1 MSRSSRRSR
10 RTLTALVATVTVGAS
25 LSFGAA
31 AHADGNIGGVPYDV
45 MVADGSGTKQ
55 VTTAEGA
62 DVRYVGDSSAYQ
74 ALGSSGSGVFEPFVR
89 LGKDGTEA
97 GYNTGGTKEF
107 DTKAGSW
114 THPVKISDIPVV
126 QLGGQRYWELWAD
139 INETNS
145 TSRIDLTDLE
155 VWFAAN
161 PDLTGYPFN
170 TNASNAAT
178 KVYDFSGD
186 IQINDVNSGSGRA
199 DLRYLV
205 PTGNIA
211 IPASCNY
218 GNPACTTQFVL
229 YSKWG
234 NADPTF
240 ASDGGFEEWDT
251 KVYPFVS
258 VTKTAT
264 TSYTR
269 TFGWDITKS
278 ADPTSLDLN
287 DGESGST
294 DWTVGVTKDEGTDSD
309 WKVSGTITVE
319 NTSNLTAVVTGV
331 TDTLSASGAVT
342 PDCGSVTFPKTL
354 APDESFECTYSKTL
368 TSGADQTNTATAT
381 ISSGVT
387 ALGDVAYD
395 GMAPVHF
402 GAPTKLVNDTI
413 HVTDT
418 NGEAWTADSS
428 DSWTYPES
436 FTCGEDA
443 GEHENTATITET
455 GQSADATVVVTCHHT
470 PSGTKTAT
478 PTHVEKVTWDIS
490 KVIDDGTPGGTHS
503 VDKDITEPD
512 TETYHVV
519 ATKTVSEEAFGL
531 EGSLTVSNPNPDA
544 VDVTL
549 ADTGL
554 TPAVAGSSCTL
565 EDTTVTVPG
574 GTQVQPGTIEVDY
587 SCSFPTAQPVVG
599 TTYQNH
605 ATITDPHLQQPIGV
619 TSGDIVFPA
628 ATLLPG
634 SDPQT
639 VTVTDD
645 NAPDGAGFPATISET
660 TTFPAYQVEYP
671 VPNGCVDHPNTAAIT
686 AAGVEDSTNVHLCG
700 PANAPTGVKTA
711 EPTHSE
717 TVTWTVVKTVDD
729 AADPED
735 DPTHALDLGTVTDA
749 QTVDYHV
756 TATKEI
762 SNETF
767 GLAGTVTLS
776 NTNPYDL
783 SISGLTDEGLGIA
796 GSSCT
801 LDPHT
806 DVIPKAVGQTP
817 GTLSVGYSCT
827 FGGDQPDVGQQ
838 YTNTVTFSYDDPN
851 FDTDPVTVTAPV
863 TFDEATLQDGSDP
876 KTITVVDANAPESA
890 GFPKTISTTTTFD
903 YSDTYQVPNPC
914 ADHAN
919 TAELVAHFGGEGEY
933 ALTHEGAT
941 DSTNVHLCGPA
952 DAPTATK
959 TAEPSHSELV
969 TWTID
974 KTVEQ
979 NGGEQVH
986 DLDLGTVDGAQTV
999 NYHITATKEVSNE
1012 VFGLQGTVT
1021 LSNTNPYPID
1031 VSELTDT
1038 GLTPALA
1045 GSQCTLEADE
1055 GTIPKA
1061 VGETVGTLSVPYA
1074 CTFEGAK
1081 PDLGTTYTNHVTFT
1095 YADPNLDLT
1104 PTIEVVKGG
1113 IEFPEASLQ
1122 EGSDQQTVTVD
1133 DPKAPESAGF
1143 PQEISETT
1151 VFPSFPMTYA
1161 DHGTVNEDNTALFTQ
1176 GATGSSTATVT
1187 YTIPEKAPI
1196 EVPKVTCTTG
1206 ASTSVSLPVS
1216 PDGSTGAKTVQHV
1229 VQLSGLPAGTTTT
1242 VTAVLY
1248 GPSATAA
1255 VRGDTVVATQTFQA
1269 GNGQTS
1275 TSPVSVGEPGYYTWV
1290 VSFRDTSDA
1299 APTDKVCGNV
1309 QAFLVHR
1316 ADYAPL
1322 AIGTG
1327 FSGPVPGG
1335 TDRAAVTTLRI
1346 KALGIKA
1353 RVATATEKGGRM
1365 QVPAP
1370 GLVGWLNRSA
1380 AVDDLIG
1387 TTVIAGHVSDRHD
1400 KPGALYKLQKARKGQ
1415 IVKINGPHGVMKFKI
1430 VSVKA
1435 YARSKPLPSGIFT
1448 TKGEHRLALVTCTA
1462 KVVSGGRFHYTK
1474 NLVVIARPIG

>member
-45 MVADGSGTKQ
+45 MVADGSGSKQ

-74 ALGSSGSGVFEPFVR
+74 ALGSSGTGVFEPFVR

-107 DTKAGSW
+107 DTKAGTW
-114 THPVKISDIPVV
+114 THPIKVSEIPVV

-161 PDLTGYPFN
+161 PDLTDYPFN
-170 TNASNAAT
+170 TNASNTAT

-294 DWTVGVTKDEGTDSD
+294 DWTVGVTKDDGTDSD

-354 APDESFECTYSKTL
+354 APDESFECTYSKAL

-381 ISSGVT
+381 ISSGVE

-395 GMAPVHF
+395 ATVPVHF

-531 EGSLTVSNPNPDA
+531 QGSLTVSNPNPDA

-660 TTFPAYQVEYP
+660 TTFPAYPVEYP

-700 PANAPTGVKTA
+700 PA
-711 EPTHSE
+711 
-717 TVTWTVVKTVDD
+717 
-729 AADPED
+729 
-735 DPTHALDLGTVTDA
+735 
-749 QTVDYHV
+749 
-756 TATKEI
+756 
-762 SNETF
+762 
-767 GLAGTVTLS
+767 
-776 NTNPYDL
+776 
-783 SISGLTDEGLGIA
+783 
-796 GSSCT
+796 
-801 LDPHT
+801 
-806 DVIPKAVGQTP
+806 
-817 GTLSVGYSCT
+817 
-827 FGGDQPDVGQQ
+827 
-838 YTNTVTFSYDDPN
+838 
-851 FDTDPVTVTAPV
+851 
-863 TFDEATLQDGSDP
+863 
-876 KTITVVDANAPESA
+876 
-890 GFPKTISTTTTFD
+890 
-903 YSDTYQVPNPC
+903 
-914 ADHAN
+914 
-919 TAELVAHFGGEGEY
+919 
-933 ALTHEGAT
+933 
-941 DSTNVHLCGPA
+941 

-959 TAEPSHSELV
+959 TAESSHSELV

-1061 VGETVGTLSVPYA
+1061 VGETAGTLSVPYA

-1081 PDLGTTYTNHVTFT
+1081 PELGTTYTNHVTFT

-1161 DHGTVNEDNTALFTQ
+1161 DHGTVNEDNTALFTE

-1216 PDGSTGAKTVQHV
+1216 LDGSTGAKSVQHV

-1290 VSFRDTSDA
+1290 ISFRDTSDA
-1299 APTDKVCGNV
+1299 VPTDKVCGNV